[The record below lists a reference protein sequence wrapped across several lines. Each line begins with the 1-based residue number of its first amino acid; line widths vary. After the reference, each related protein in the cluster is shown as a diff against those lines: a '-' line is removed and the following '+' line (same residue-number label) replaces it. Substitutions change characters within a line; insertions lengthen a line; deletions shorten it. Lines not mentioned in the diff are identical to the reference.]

1 MAKKETHTSYIAISR
16 RLFEHPYWC
25 EEREFS
31 RFEAWLYLIKE
42 ARFEDTKLY
51 DGNKIVEVKR
61 GQVYGSYRF
70 IANALGW
77 SVKRLRGYLDML
89 EKDGMIEKG
98 TAKGTGQSLITI
110 CNYDRYNKDNS
121 ERAQL
126 RAQVG
131 HSKGTK
137 YKELISNDNKEIL
150 STESIKK
157 EPDGSSSADTD
168 YDKFNE
174 WLSRKAP
181 YCANTKNFPTQI
193 NETEFYKLKEQYSGK
208 QVADIIEQ
216 IENRK
221 DLRKRYSNLYRTVL
235 NWLKKEYGKTAK
247 EIQQPA
253 GPAVV
258 D

>member
-42 ARFEDTKLY
+42 ARFEDMKLY
-51 DGNKIVEVKR
+51 DGNTIVEVSR

-77 SVKRLRGYLDML
+77 SVKRLRGFLDML
-89 EKDGMIEKG
+89 EKEGMIVKG
-98 TAKGTGQSLITI
+98 TAKGTGQSVITI
-110 CNYDRYNKDNS
+110 CNYDIYNKDNL
-121 ERAQL
+121 ERAQQ
-126 RAQVG
+126 RAQLG

-137 YKELISNDNKEIL
+137 YKELISNDSKEIL
-150 STESIKK
+150 SNESMKK
-157 EPDGSSSADTD
+157 EPCGSSRPRTD
-168 YDKFNE
+168 FDKFNE
-174 WLSRKAP
+174 WLLRKAP
-181 YCANTKNFPTQI
+181 FCANTKNFPVQI
-193 NETEFYKLKEQYSGK
+193 SETEFYKLKEQYSGK

-221 DLRKRYSNLYRTVL
+221 DLRKRYTNLYRTVL
-235 NWLKKEYGKTAK
+235 NWLKKEYGKK
-247 EIQQPA
+247 ESIQA
-253 GPAVV
+253 SGPAFV